1 MPKGLAFGRRTAKDA
16 DAYIQTD
23 PLGGGEKGS
32 HGHAL
37 YTAPNPPFGATFTL
51 YLRDAVST
59 RRAERLRRERELR
72 RQDKSVGFPSWDSL
86 RAEEREEAPAVVLE
100 VQTEN
105 GEVVRRVEG
114 PTPTACTACPETCG
128 TLPSNR
134 SRRTRT
140 NPGRWSRPGRTPFGC

>member
-1 MPKGLAFGRRTAKDA
+1 LPKGLAFGRRTAKDA

-37 YTAPNPPFGATFTL
+37 YTAPNPPFGATFTY
-51 YLRDAVST
+51 YLRDEVST

-114 PTPTACTACPETCG
+114 PH
-128 TLPSNR
+128 
-134 SRRTRT
+134 T
-140 NPGRWSRPGRTPFGC
+140 NGLHRVS